1 MRYLITEEQHNDLL
15 NMLKLMSNND
25 DDLPLWVKR
34 RITLMDEN
42 LEDYISDT
50 DPTDYDDEFDY
61 ASAVINRIIDQFFSF
76 DFDGENLFALDD
88 DKYTELMDILKER
101 YGFRLFEEYSLSAG
115 DDDEN

>member
-34 RITLMDEN
+34 RITLMDEK
-42 LEDYISDT
+42 LEEYISDT

-61 ASAVINRIIDQFFSF
+61 ASAVINRMIYQFFSF
-76 DFDGENLFALDD
+76 DSFALDD
-88 DKYTELMDILKER
+88 DKYTELLDILKER
-101 YGFRLFEEYSLSAG
+101 YGFRLFEEYSLRAD